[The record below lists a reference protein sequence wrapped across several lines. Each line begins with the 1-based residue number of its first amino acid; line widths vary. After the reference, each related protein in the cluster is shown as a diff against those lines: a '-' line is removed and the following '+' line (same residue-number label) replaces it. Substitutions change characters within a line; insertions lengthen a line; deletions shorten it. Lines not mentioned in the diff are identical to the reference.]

1 MLQPTGDAEGL
12 GFRGGAADATPAAL
26 QAARVRRRVHIA
38 RAHIVTLMHTR
49 DRTQGEASN
58 VSGEWNVTE
67 EPTTGQPYTVRT
79 HTHFHACTH
88 ACMHAITHT

>member
-1 MLQPTGDAEGL
+1 MP
-12 GFRGGAADATPAAL
+12 
-26 QAARVRRRVHIA
+26 RRA

-58 VSGEWNVTE
+58 VGGEWNVTE
-67 EPTTGQPYTVRT
+67 EPTTGPTYTVRT